1 MLSRVIIAVE
11 DTKFAQAIEQQL
23 GQINWCQ
30 PTTFRVV
37 HVIEP
42 SDELLAWPSEEIRE
56 EAQIL
61 LESIAGNIRRL
72 FPKAEVEEIILNGH
86 AGEAIID
93 DAITWKADLIVAGSH
108 GKRGVRRFMLGSVAS
123 AISNNAPSSVLI
135 IRPEAGLRQT
145 SDTVKSEEFAV

>member
-123 AISNNAPSSVLI
+123 AISNNAPCSVLI